1 MTAVTFCMTNTH
13 TRVGMARARVVSR
26 GLISRGSV
34 AVVHLVRQSQS
45 VAGHHTNA
53 GNHPD
58 WGQDGWSLFLL
69 VIMSR
74 PVSVTTCHVHVSQE
88 VEMTEG
94 AGHHEREIRRDRGEV
109 RSG

>member
-13 TRVGMARARVVSR
+13 TRVGMVRARVVSR

-45 VAGHHTNA
+45 VA
-53 GNHPD
+53 NHPD
-58 WGQDGWSLFLL
+58 WGRDGWSLFLL

>member
-45 VAGHHTNA
+45 VAGH
-53 GNHPD
+53 
-58 WGQDGWSLFLL
+58 QDGWSLFLL